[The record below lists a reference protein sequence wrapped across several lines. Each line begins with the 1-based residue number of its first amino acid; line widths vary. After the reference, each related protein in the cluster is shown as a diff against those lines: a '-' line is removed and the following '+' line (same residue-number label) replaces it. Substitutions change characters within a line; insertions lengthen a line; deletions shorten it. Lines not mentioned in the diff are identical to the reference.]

1 MSVKSIKTLFRY
13 SNFQIILI
21 LRFSLF
27 NFSSPQKD
35 KDAERQFRWLHC
47 AMTQERLQKPIVMCG
62 LGRLYSKQN
71 VIEQLLEKDK
81 MPESTKHIKSLKDIK
96 DLNLTSNPAFKD
108 EDKHEGLDT
117 RHAPFICKLIGLEM
131 SGKFRFIALWSCG
144 CVYSERAFKETKSST
159 CAICQQPYT
168 ADDIVILNGTDEE
181 IEEMRMKMDIRVAKR
196 KTKKQKKVEVTAT
209 ESEAT
214 KEVDVQSEASEQ
226 PSTSKPSTSKK
237 IVAPKRLIGAKDIE
251 LQDPEIKKL
260 KTDFSVSK
268 DPKATEVFKSI
279 FTSHKSEQ
287 EQDRAH
293 WVTYNPFYNW
303 ISNKF

>member
-1 MSVKSIKTLFRY
+1 
-13 SNFQIILI
+13 
-21 LRFSLF
+21 
-27 NFSSPQKD
+27 
-35 KDAERQFRWLHC
+35 
-47 AMTQERLQKPIVMCG
+47 MCG

-117 RHAPFICKLIGLEM
+117 RNAPFICKLIGLEM
-131 SGKFRFIALWSCG
+131 AGKFRFIALWSCG

-168 ADDIVILNGTDEE
+168 TDDIVILNGTEE
-181 IEEMRMKMDIRVAKR
+181 ETEEMRMKMDIRVAKR
-196 KTKKQKKVEVTAT
+196 KTKKQKKGKEVKVEATATAT
-209 ESEAT
+209 EPDTTIDLQPA
-214 KEVDVQSEASEQ
+214 ASE

-237 IVAPKRLIGAKDIE
+237 AVAPKRMIGPKDIE
-251 LQDPEIKKL
+251 LEDPEIKKL

-293 WVTYNPFYNW
+293 WVTYNPFYN
-303 ISNKF
+303 

>member
-1 MSVKSIKTLFRY
+1 MRETKQIFHFTL
-13 SNFQIILI
+13 
-21 LRFSLF
+21 
-27 NFSSPQKD
+27 QKD

-47 AMTQERLQKPIVMCG
+47 SMTQERLQKPIVMCG

-117 RHAPFICKLIGLEM
+117 RNAPFICKLIGLEM
-131 SGKFRFIALWSCG
+131 AGKFRFIALWSCG

-168 ADDIVILNGTDEE
+168 TDDIVVLNGTDDE

-196 KTKKQKKVEVTAT
+196 KTKKQKKDKEVKVEVEAELETT
-209 ESEAT
+209 KNNEQPSTSEA
-214 KEVDVQSEASEQ
+214 
-226 PSTSKPSTSKK
+226 STSKPSTSKK
-237 IVAPKRLIGAKDIE
+237 LVPTKRLVAAKDTE

-268 DPKATEVFKSI
+268 NPKATEVFKSL

-293 WVTYNPFYNW
+293 WVTYNPFYN
-303 ISNKF
+303 